1 MQVLELNEP
10 PAPPSTQET
19 VPVGVV
25 GDADESVTV
34 DVNVIGLPAATEEGL
49 GETAVEVEWGG
60 GGAWIVRD
68 EVPEL
73 EECAESPEYPAVMV
87 ALAPDEGAV
96 YTTWQELVLEPA
108 DERGQELELKDPP
121 APPSL
126 HETEPEGVVGE
137 LPVSVTVAVKVTV
150 PPAVTEDGL
159 GETPVEV
166 EWGAGAL
173 TVKAPLPELVA
184 CVESPEYDPDIVTLA
199 AAEGAV

>member
-19 VPVGVV
+19 VPVGFV

-34 DVNVIGLPAATEEGL
+34 EVNVIGLPAATEEGL
-49 GETAVEVEWGG
+49 GETAVEVGWGG

-73 EECAESPEYPAVMV
+73 EECAESPEYPAVIV
-87 ALAPDEGAV
+87 ALAPDDGAA

-108 DERGQELELKDPP
+108 DESGQELGLKDPL

-126 HETEPEGVVGE
+126 HETEPEGAVGE

-150 PPAVTEDGL
+150 PPAFTEDGL

-166 EWGAGAL
+166 E
-173 TVKAPLPELVA
+173 
-184 CVESPEYDPDIVTLA
+184 
-199 AAEGAV
+199 